1 MNQYRFIST
10 CERDRV
16 IELTRQG
23 RTAPQIAE
31 QLKRSTRTVQRIRT
45 AAGIVKTQATM
56 PMTPQEIAWAQALL
70 DDGASYNEVAR
81 TLGRNMKT
89 IAERFKGCSK
99 WTPRDGG
106 ELRQFQKNLIKR
118 YGDRAEALIRELA
131 A

>member
-10 CERDRV
+10 CERDRI

-23 RTAPQIAE
+23 RTAPQIADE
-31 QLKRSTRTVQRIRT
+31 LKRSARTVQRVRT
-45 AAGIVKTQATM
+45 AAGILMKPPIP
-56 PMTPQEIAWAQALL
+56 PMTCEEIAWAQALL

-81 TLGRNMKT
+81 TLNRHMKT
-89 IAERFKGCSK
+89 IAERFKGRSK